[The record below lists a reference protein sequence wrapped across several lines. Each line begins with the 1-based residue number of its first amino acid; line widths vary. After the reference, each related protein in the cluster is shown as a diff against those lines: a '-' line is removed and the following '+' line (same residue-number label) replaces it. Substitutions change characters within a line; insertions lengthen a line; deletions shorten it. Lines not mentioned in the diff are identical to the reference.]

1 MPVNLSGEHCCCY
14 TGLYTLTFG
23 TNAEQMYFYI
33 TSHSALLVDLASRK
47 SLGTEKVW
55 ERILKIVWD
64 VCEKGSGRVQA
75 WE

>member
-1 MPVNLSGEHCCCY
+1 
-14 TGLYTLTFG
+14 
-23 TNAEQMYFYI
+23 MYFYI